1 MKLKQSVNLVGVG
14 AASGGL
20 WGGVWGSLIGLLF
33 LSPLAGFALGGS
45 VAPVRESFPARWP
58 ITEIN
63 DDFIRRRYLEA
74 EDLGPVLARP
84 QGPTGEGLIET
95 LALSGPRPANVAV
108 AGAGKSSA
116 GAISAAVVS
125 NKSHCVAGRT
135 HRALVSPRGLTG
147 ICAK

>member
-58 ITEIN
+58 ITESMTISSVG
-63 DDFIRRRYLEA
+63 DTLKPKTSALFLLVRKAQPEK
-74 EDLGPVLARP
+74 VLSKLSRFRGRVLRTSLSP
-84 QGPTGEGLIET
+84 EQENRLQ
-95 LALSGPRPANVAV
+95 ALSAQL
-108 AGAGKSSA
+108 SSQTNPT
-116 GAISAAVVS
+116 V
-125 NKSHCVAGRT
+125 
-135 HRALVSPRGLTG
+135 
-147 ICAK
+147 